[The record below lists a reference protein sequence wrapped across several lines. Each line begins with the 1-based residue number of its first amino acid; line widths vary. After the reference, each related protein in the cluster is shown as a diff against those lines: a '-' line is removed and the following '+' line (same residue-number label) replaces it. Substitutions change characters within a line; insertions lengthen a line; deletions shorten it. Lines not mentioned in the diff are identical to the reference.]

1 MSHQS
6 IYEVT
11 ERMSLQGITDAV
23 KELNGTVEISRCF
36 IGYSGPVGGCTHR
49 IHIPGMKY
57 DIGITVDKDG
67 IVTSMSTDWWGGYVA
82 KIVGRDYGILKREY
96 AIAVTTAEL
105 KRKGMQFKRINN
117 NGKHQIEVYT

>member
-1 MSHQS
+1 
-6 IYEVT
+6 
-11 ERMSLQGITDAV
+11 
-23 KELNGTVEISRCF
+23 
-36 IGYSGPVGGCTHR
+36 
-49 IHIPGMKY
+49 MKY